1 VRILLL
7 SDIHANL
14 EALDACLAAAPSF
27 DSIVNL
33 GDIVGYGASPN
44 EVADRSRELGKL
56 FVRGNHDKAATGLM
70 ELDDFNPMAA
80 AAAIWTR
87 NALTPQNLEWL
98 RGLPHGPVSVPEFP
112 DIQLVHGSPNDEDEY
127 VVSLGDALAPLITIT
142 MPLTFFGH
150 THLQGGFFANGS
162 SADGFRPE
170 YRTVGQA
177 ESVSLHLKNNARYLI
192 NPGSV
197 GQPRDGDWRAAFA
210 LYDSEAQVVHF
221 HRTPY
226 NLKAAQDRIFE
237 ANLPADF
244 PPDRPAALVGDP
256 GGDGARGDAPRLQKN
271 QRPVVRERGWDPGCL
286 TGARLSGDDQRP
298 RSPNAVDDLGD
309 ERIDGKRVEHVRL
322 KPDATGSRR
331 RHQPGSSRRC
341 RQDRSSPSDSWR
353 DTADDS
359 PQRNRTHPPLR
370 SRW

>member
-27 DSIVNL
+27 DMLVNL

-44 EVADRSRELGKL
+44 EVTNRSRELGKF

-70 ELDDFNPMAA
+70 DLEDFNPMAA
-80 AAAIWTR
+80 AAALWTR
-87 NALTPQNLEWL
+87 NELTAQNLEWL
-98 RGLPHGPVSVPEFP
+98 RERPQGPVSLPDFP
-112 DIQLVHGSPNDEDEY
+112 DVQLVHGSPNDEDEY
-127 VVSLGDALAPLITIT
+127 VVSLGDALAPLITLT

-177 ESVSLHLKNNARYLI
+177 EAVPLQLKHSARYLI

-210 LYDSEAQVVHF
+210 LYDTVAKIVHF

-226 NLKAAQDRIFE
+226 NLKQAQDRIFA
-237 ANLPADF
+237 ANLP
-244 PPDRPAALVGDP
+244 G
-256 GGDGARGDAPRLQKN
+256 RLA
-271 QRPVVRERGWDPGCL
+271 
-286 TGARLSGDDQRP
+286 TRLASGR
-298 RSPNAVDDLGD
+298 
-309 ERIDGKRVEHVRL
+309 
-322 KPDATGSRR
+322 
-331 RHQPGSSRRC
+331 
-341 RQDRSSPSDSWR
+341 
-353 DTADDS
+353 
-359 PQRNRTHPPLR
+359 
-370 SRW
+370 